1 MRRIAVQEQ
10 DFDVNAELACLGGGE
25 TGAIASFIG
34 IVRASSGGQALAAL
48 RLEHYPGMTER
59 TLERLG
65 ETAAAR
71 FQLTGYIIIH
81 RVGRLAPGQNIV
93 LVATASAHR
102 ANALQAT
109 GFLIDQ
115 LKTTALFWK
124 AEEFASG
131 ATTWVAARAE
141 DETAAAAWLGNL
153 PPPPGRL

>member
-1 MRRIAVQEQ
+1 MRRIAIQEQ
-10 DFDVNAELACLGGGE
+10 DFDVAAELASLGGGD
-25 TGAIASFIG
+25 TGGIASFIG
-34 IVRASSGGQALAAL
+34 IVRASAGGTPLAAL

-59 TLERLG
+59 VLERLG
-65 ETAAAR
+65 EAAAER
-71 FQLTGYIIIH
+71 FQLTGYVIIH

-115 LKTTALFWK
+115 LKTTAPFWK
-124 AEEFASG
+124 AEELASG
-131 ATTWVAARAE
+131 ATAWVAARAE

-153 PPPPGRL
+153 PPPAGRL